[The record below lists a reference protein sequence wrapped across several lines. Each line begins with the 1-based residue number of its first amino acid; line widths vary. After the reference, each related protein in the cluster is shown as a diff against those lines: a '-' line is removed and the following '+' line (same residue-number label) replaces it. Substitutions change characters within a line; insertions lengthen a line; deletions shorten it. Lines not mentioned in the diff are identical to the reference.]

1 MAAAMRVIREPE
13 KKPTELDVKIL
24 LGRCLDDFCE
34 FYDMAGK
41 QSRKE
46 VLEAISRIAR
56 EMAETL

>member
-34 FYDMAGK
+34 FYRSEEHTSEL
-41 QSRKE
+41 QSH
-46 VLEAISRIAR
+46 
-56 EMAETL
+56 